1 MRLSNNKLSRLSQ
14 GNNILVPRLYVSESR
29 KPNPTSPAQII
40 VHDTNAKKK
49 RQIKNKRNKNG
60 GKSRKQK
67 NRNSNNGSGEKSSR
81 SLFDIFSGM
90 LEPITTPLKN
100 FFSGLR
106 ED

>member
-1 MRLSNNKLSRLSQ
+1 MC
-14 GNNILVPRLYVSESR
+14 ESR
-29 KPNPTSPAQII
+29 AQLDPQII

-49 RQIKNKRNKNG
+49 RQTKHNRNKNG
-60 GKSRKQK
+60 KSRKR
-67 NRNSNNGSGEKSSR
+67 NRNRNNGGGGGGSSEKSSR

-106 ED
+106 DD

>member
-1 MRLSNNKLSRLSQ
+1 M
-14 GNNILVPRLYVSESR
+14 
-29 KPNPTSPAQII
+29 
-40 VHDTNAKKK
+40 HDTNAKKK

-60 GKSRKQK
+60 GKSRRQK
-67 NRNSNNGSGEKSSR
+67 NRNSNNGGGSGEKSSR

>member
-1 MRLSNNKLSRLSQ
+1 M
-14 GNNILVPRLYVSESR
+14 
-29 KPNPTSPAQII
+29 
-40 VHDTNAKKK
+40 HDTNAKKK

-60 GKSRKQK
+60 GKSRRQK
-67 NRNSNNGSGEKSSR
+67 NRNSNNGGSGEKSSR

>member
-1 MRLSNNKLSRLSQ
+1 M
-14 GNNILVPRLYVSESR
+14 SESR
-29 KPNPTSPAQII
+29 KPSRIWPAQII

-60 GKSRKQK
+60 GKSRRQK
-67 NRNSNNGSGEKSSR
+67 NRNSNNGGGGGEKSSR